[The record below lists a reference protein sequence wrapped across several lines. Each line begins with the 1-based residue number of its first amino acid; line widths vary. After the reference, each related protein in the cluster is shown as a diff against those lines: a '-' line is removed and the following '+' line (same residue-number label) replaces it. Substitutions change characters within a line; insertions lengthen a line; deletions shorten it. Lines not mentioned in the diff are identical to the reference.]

1 VATHGYIPMI
11 YKIIV
16 KSNCLTMSI
25 VSLRFTL
32 IFLYLFAHL
41 YFLAAYIVLRG
52 NVWTPP
58 FSLNTSIYFR
68 KYGMNCVWSVF
79 VDAVT
84 FHTQFMVV
92 IDTSLHESTFDF
104 VVFLT
109 HVSLTLD
116 TNQLL

>member
-1 VATHGYIPMI
+1 MGHVLDECKLVTRILEAEKNFALSSNLTEV
-11 YKIIV
+11 V

-25 VSLRFTL
+25 VSLWFTL
-32 IFLYLFAHL
+32 IFLYLFVHL
-41 YFLAAYIVLRG
+41 YFFATYIVLRG

-84 FHTQFMVV
+84 FHT
-92 IDTSLHESTFDF
+92 
-104 VVFLT
+104 
-109 HVSLTLD
+109 
-116 TNQLL
+116 